1 MDSRP
6 CNFSGRYLLDSD
18 LEYSVSFKGD
28 MCGICGVRNGAE
40 TCLCL
45 TALFFSCN
53 LSFQKYLLFVCL
65 L

>member
-18 LEYSVSFKGD
+18 LEYSVSLKGD
-28 MCGICGVRNGAE
+28 MCGICGVQNGAE

-45 TALFFSCN
+45 TALVFSCN
-53 LSFQKYLLFVCL
+53 LSFQKYFLFVCL